1 MDKKEIKDIV
11 SALEK
16 AGFEAYL
23 VGGCVRD
30 LILNKEP
37 KDWDIA
43 TNALPEEI
51 QKVFPDSVYENQF
64 GTVAVK
70 TESADPTLKI
80 IEITTYRQEGKYTD
94 KRHPDEVKFSKAIE
108 DDLSRRDFTINS
120 VAMKIDGT
128 IADPFSGQEDLQNK
142 IIRTV
147 GNPDERFTEDA
158 LRLMRAIRLAAELNF
173 SIEKKTADAIQRH
186 ANLMEMIAKERI
198 RDEFIKLIISDR
210 AGEGVRMMADSGL
223 LKYVVPEL
231 LEGVGVGQNLHHI
244 YTVFDHNV
252 RALEYSVKSN
262 YSLEVRLASL
272 LHDVGKPQT
281 KRGEGLHSTF
291 YNHDLVG
298 GKMTLRILD
307 RLHFPKKTV
316 EKVAHLVR
324 YHLFYYNV
332 GEVSE
337 AGVRRFLRKVGPEH
351 VDDLIKVREADRI
364 GSGVPKAVPYKL
376 RHLLF
381 MIEKVK
387 QDPIDSRML
396 KMNGDDV
403 MKLGG
408 LEPGRKVGY
417 ILAILLE
424 EILDDPKRNNEEYLK
439 KKIKELNELPDSELK
454 KMSEKARERREEFEG
469 EAEEEIKKKFHVK

>member
-1 MDKKEIKDIV
+1 
-11 SALEK
+11 
-16 AGFEAYL
+16 
-23 VGGCVRD
+23 
-30 LILNKEP
+30 
-37 KDWDIA
+37 
-43 TNALPEEI
+43 
-51 QKVFPDSVYENQF
+51 
-64 GTVAVK
+64 
-70 TESADPTLKI
+70 
-80 IEITTYRQEGKYTD
+80 
-94 KRHPDEVKFSKAIE
+94 
-108 DDLSRRDFTINS
+108 
-120 VAMKIDGT
+120 
-128 IADPFSGQEDLQNK
+128 
-142 IIRTV
+142 
-147 GNPDERFTEDA
+147 
-158 LRLMRAIRLAAELNF
+158 
-173 SIEKKTADAIQRH
+173 
-186 ANLMEMIAKERI
+186 
-198 RDEFIKLIISDR
+198 
-210 AGEGVRMMADSGL
+210 
-223 LKYVVPEL
+223 
-231 LEGVGVGQNLHHI
+231 
-244 YTVFDHNV
+244 
-252 RALEYSVKSN
+252 
-262 YSLEVRLASL
+262 
-272 LHDVGKPQT
+272 VGKPQT